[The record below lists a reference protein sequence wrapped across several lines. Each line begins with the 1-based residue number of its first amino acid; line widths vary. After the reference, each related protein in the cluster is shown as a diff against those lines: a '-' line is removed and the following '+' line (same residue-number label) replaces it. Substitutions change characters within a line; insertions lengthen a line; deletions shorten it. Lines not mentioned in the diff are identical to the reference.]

1 VNWIKETPHED
12 NQVWM
17 VVGPEGGW
25 NKDEEALA
33 FDSGLSGVSM
43 GETILRTS
51 TAAVSA
57 CQLMISW
64 RRLKSSL

>member
-1 VNWIKETPHED
+1 
-12 NQVWM
+12 
-17 VVGPEGGW
+17 VVIGPEGGW
-25 NKDEEALA
+25 NKDEESLA

-43 GETILRTS
+43 GETILSTS

-57 CQLMISW
+57 WQLMTSW

>member
-1 VNWIKETPHED
+1 VA
-12 NQVWM
+12 
-17 VVGPEGGW
+17 VGPEGGW

-33 FDSGLSGVSM
+33 FDSGLYGVSM

-57 CQLMISW
+57 CQLMTSW